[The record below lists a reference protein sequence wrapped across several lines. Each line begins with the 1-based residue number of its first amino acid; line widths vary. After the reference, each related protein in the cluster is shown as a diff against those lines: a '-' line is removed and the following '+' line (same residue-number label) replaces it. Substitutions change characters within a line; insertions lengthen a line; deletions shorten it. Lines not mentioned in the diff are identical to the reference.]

1 MCLPES
7 QKPTDD
13 SSLSDED
20 LAPEE
25 QSDEDIVSVSDEHL
39 HDSSSDSSIGNY
51 IKRLNIHHNY
61 PRH

>member
-13 SSLSDED
+13 SSLSGEE
-20 LAPEE
+20 LAPDE
-25 QSDEDIVSVSDEHL
+25 QSDEDINVSVSD

-51 IKRLNIHHNY
+51 L
-61 PRH
+61 